1 MTTLQIKERITKA
14 LDNVPDALLEEVLEY
29 VNVLTQDAGSQSK
42 RMLRIK
48 RMLNED
54 DELLQRLAK

>member
-1 MTTLQIKERITKA
+1 MTTLHIKERITKA

-29 VNVLTQDAGSQSK
+29 VNELTQDAGSQSK

-54 DELLQRLAK
+54 DELLQRLSK